1 MVLALVEHDDGE
13 APEESLQALTLARS
27 VADGAGETLSAAAF
41 GDGVDDLAPALEG
54 QGVEALHRIEH
65 DDLDGYAPRALARAL
80 DQLAD
85 ELDATAVV
93 APGTDRGQEVL
104 AHLGA
109 LADRPV
115 AANCLT
121 VEVGDEYDITRQRWG
136 GSLIEHARIGGDRKL
151 LTVALHELPVEADAG
166 GESPAIQAFEPD
178 LDAADTAVS
187 VERFEPSEE
196 EGIALADADIVIG
209 GGRGVGSAEGFE
221 PLEEL
226 AAILDAAVGSS
237 RAAVN
242 EGWRPHDDQIG
253 LTGERI
259 APEIY
264 IAAGIS
270 GAVQHMVGT
279 KGAKHILAINTD
291 PEAGIIQKSSW
302 AVLGDLHEVVP
313 AITEELRAR
322 GYD

>member
-1 MVLALVEHDDGE
+1 MVLALVEHEEGTP
-13 APEESLQALTLARS
+13 PEESLQALTLARS
-27 VADGAGETLSAAAF
+27 LADGEGEPLAVAAF
-41 GDGVDDLAPALEG
+41 GAAADALAPALEG
-54 QGVEALHRIEH
+54 QAVETLHAVDH
-65 DDLDGYAPRALARAL
+65 DGYAPLAWARAL
-80 DQLAD
+80 DQVAD
-85 ELDATAVV
+85 AIDASAVV
-93 APGTDRGQEVL
+93 AAGTDRGQEVF

-109 LADRPV
+109 ISDRPV
-115 AANCLT
+115 AANCLA
-121 VEVGDEYDITRQRWG
+121 VEVGDTYELTRQRWG
-136 GSLIEHARIGGDRKL
+136 GSLVEHARLGGDRKL
-151 LTVALHELPVEADAG
+151 LTAALHELPVESDVG
-166 GESPAIQAFEPD
+166 GGAPAVEPFEPD
-178 LDAADTAVS
+178 LEPGDAALA
-187 VERFEPSEE
+187 VERFEASEE

-226 AAILDAAVGSS
+226 AGILDAAVGSS

-291 PEAGIIQKSSW
+291 SEAGIIQKSNW
-302 AVLGDLHEVVP
+302 AILGDLHEVIP